1 MLYGNCLFLDTR
13 INPAETG
20 FYYLGSRYYDPEVG
34 RFLNADTTDVL
45 TLNCAGLSEKN
56 LFTYCNNNL
65 ICFKDVLGTMA
76 ETAFDIATLAWSA
89 VEVTM
94 NPTDLTAWAA
104 LMGDAVDLIPFVTGV
119 GETIKALRTSSKIA
133 EGTADA
139 IDTYGNLRKNNKGL
153 GKEVHHIEK
162 RFADSL
168 NLGSESKMLSI
179 ALDKKVHKGYTKAW
193 REILKY
199 GKKYNDVQV
208 VKAAA
213 QVYSNNPRLM
223 GTVIYSLVK

>member
-1 MLYGNCLFLDTR
+1 M
-13 INPAETG
+13 
-20 FYYLGSRYYDPEVG
+20 
-34 RFLNADTTDVL
+34 
-45 TLNCAGLSEKN
+45 
-56 LFTYCNNNL
+56 
-65 ICFKDVLGTMA
+65 
-76 ETAFDIATLAWSA
+76 
-89 VEVTM
+89 
-94 NPTDLTAWAA
+94 
-104 LMGDAVDLIPFVTGV
+104 

-139 IDTYGNLRKNNKGL
+139 IDTYGNLRKINKGL
-153 GKEVHHIEK
+153 GKEVHHIIEK